1 MKKTTTVLAALAI
14 GAAAIGISI
23 APPSAAD
30 DSNPNCQTVG
40 GTTVC
45 AQGGDVRGG
54 DQFVAPPDPV
64 AGPPDVG
71 GCLTQ
76 YGTYQNCGTGGGG

>member
-14 GAAAIGISI
+14 GAAAVGISI
-23 APPSAAD
+23 APLAAAGD
-30 DSNPNCQTVG
+30 SDSNCQSVG
-40 GTTVC
+40 DVTVC

-54 DQFVAPPDPV
+54 DLDPAPTDLFW
-64 AGPPDVG
+64 GPPDDG
-71 GCLTQ
+71 GCLTP